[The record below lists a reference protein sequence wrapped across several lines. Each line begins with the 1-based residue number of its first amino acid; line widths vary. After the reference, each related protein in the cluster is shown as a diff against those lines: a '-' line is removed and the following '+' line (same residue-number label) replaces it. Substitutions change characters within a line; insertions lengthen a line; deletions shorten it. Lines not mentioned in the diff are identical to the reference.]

1 MSDTVGFA
9 GAGPRDI
16 LAGRLTP
23 ERDQAS
29 GDEPLDQ
36 VARPRNA
43 VAADAPVP
51 WADVEID
58 ETAPAV
64 RLRREMERAFAPAA
78 LGA

>member
-1 MSDTVGFA
+1 MNLYTQLRARADRPVRVGLI
-9 GAGPRDI
+9 GADKFGAMF
-16 LAGRLTP
+16 LA
-23 ERDQAS
+23 
-29 GDEPLDQ
+29 Q